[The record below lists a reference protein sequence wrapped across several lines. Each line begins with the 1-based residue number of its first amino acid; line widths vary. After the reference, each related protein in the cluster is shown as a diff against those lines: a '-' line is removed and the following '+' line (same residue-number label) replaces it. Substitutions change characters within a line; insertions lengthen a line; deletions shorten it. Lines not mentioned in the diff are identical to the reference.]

1 MDLVTSKTC
10 GRSWVWSLQRC
21 VVDHGSGHF
30 KASSVVDHG
39 SGHFKAS
46 SVVDHGSGHFKA
58 SSVVDH
64 GSGHFKDFEFG
75 ICCFTAKKTALRSEV

>member
-46 SVVDHGSGHFKA
+46 SVVDHGSGHFK
-58 SSVVDH
+58 
-64 GSGHFKDFEFG
+64 DFEFG

>member
-1 MDLVTSKTC
+1 
-10 GRSWVWSLQRC
+10 
-21 VVDHGSGHF
+21 
-30 KASSVVDHG
+30 VVDHG